1 MSESSPTI
9 ALQFDEQGLLPCIVQ
24 DWLDGTVLMLG
35 FMNQEAWEVTCRS
48 QRVHF
53 WSRSRKRLWMK
64 GETSGHELILKE
76 MFVDCDR
83 DTILVKAQPIG
94 PTCHTGTRSCFF
106 SPLPSATAEND
117 AAVLNATAW
126 GGITR
131 RLYEMAL
138 DRKAHPR
145 PDSYV
150 SKLMEGGV
158 DRILKKVGEEAGEV
172 LLAGKNGDRDE
183 IIYEMADLWFHSLIM
198 LGHFSIP
205 PEDIYRELGKRFG
218 KSGIRHPEGGAT
230 HG

>member
-1 MSESSPTI
+1 MSETSPPI
-9 ALQFDEQGLLPCIVQ
+9 ALQFDAQGLLPCIVQ
-24 DWLDGTVLMLG
+24 DWVDGTVLMVG
-35 FMNQEAWEVTCRS
+35 FMNQEAWEVTRRS

-53 WSRSRKRLWMK
+53 WSRSRKRLWKK

-83 DTILVKAQPIG
+83 DTILVKVQPIG
-94 PTCHTGTRSCFF
+94 PTCHTGNRSCFF
-106 SPLPSATAEND
+106 SPMPSSTSEKE
-117 AAVLNATAW
+117 AVLFPGTAW

-131 RLYEMAL
+131 RLYEMVVE
-138 DRKAHPR
+138 RKAHPSS
-145 PDSYV
+145 DSYV

-158 DRILKKVGEEAGEV
+158 DRILKKVAEEAGEV
-172 LLAGKNGDRDE
+172 LLAGKNGDREE

-205 PEDIYRELGKRFG
+205 PEDIYQELGKRFG
-218 KSGIRHPEGGAT
+218 KSGIRQPEGGAT

>member
-1 MSESSPTI
+1 MSETSPMTP
-9 ALQFDEQGLLPCIVQ
+9 LQFDEYGLLPCIVQ
-24 DWLDGTVLMLG
+24 DWLDGTVLMVG
-35 FMNQEAWEVTCRS
+35 FMNQEAWEVTHQT

-53 WSRSRKRLWMK
+53 WSRSRKRLWKK

-83 DTILVKAQPIG
+83 DTILVKVQPIG

-106 SPLPSATAEND
+106 SSMPSSTTEKE
-117 AAVLNATAW
+117 AVTGTAW

-131 RLYEMAL
+131 RLYEMVEE
-138 DRKAHPR
+138 RKAHPS

-158 DRILKKVGEEAGEV
+158 DRILKKVAEDAGEV
-172 LLAGKNGDRDE
+172 LLAGKNGNRDE
-183 IIYEMADLWFHSLIM
+183 IIYEMADLWFHSILM

-205 PEDIYRELGKRFG
+205 PEDIYQELGKRFG
-218 KSGIRHPEGGAT
+218 KSGIRQSEGDSS
-230 HG
+230 HE

>member
-1 MSESSPTI
+1 MSEASPTI

-24 DWLDGTVLMLG
+24 DWLDGTVLMVG
-35 FMNQEAWEVTCRS
+35 FMNQEAWEMTRQS

-53 WSRSRKRLWMK
+53 WSRSRKRLWKK
-64 GETSGHELILKE
+64 GEVSGHELILKE

-94 PTCHTGTRSCFF
+94 STCHTGNRSCFF
-106 SPLPSATAEND
+106 SPVLSSTSEKD
-117 AAVLNATAW
+117 AALLPGTAW

-131 RLYEMAL
+131 RLYEIVV
-138 DRKAHPR
+138 DRKAHPS

-158 DRILKKVGEEAGEV
+158 DRMLKKVVEEAGEV
-172 LLAGKNGDRDE
+172 LLAGKNGDREE

-205 PEDIYRELGKRFG
+205 PEDIYQELGKRFG
-218 KSGIRHPEGGAT
+218 KSGDRQSEGGAT